1 MHCKQ
6 VNHICSKSLSK
17 EVLSELRADLKKS
30 ETRSRVTEELV
41 SSQMLSGIPE
51 VDLGIVYIVFLPLSN
66 ILVLRIFFYV

>member
-1 MHCKQ
+1 MH
-6 VNHICSKSLSK
+6 HFCSKSLSE